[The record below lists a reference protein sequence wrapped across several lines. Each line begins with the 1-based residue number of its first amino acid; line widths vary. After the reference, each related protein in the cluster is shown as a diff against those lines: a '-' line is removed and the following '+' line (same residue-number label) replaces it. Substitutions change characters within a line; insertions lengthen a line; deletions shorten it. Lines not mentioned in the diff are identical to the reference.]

1 MPETEVDL
9 SAVKELVA
17 QVKRGNCVLFLGAG
31 VHAPPPSD
39 SAYQYP
45 EEQRPLLGGAL
56 AEKLAEEFDFTSKF
70 PQESPRD
77 LQRVSLFIETET
89 GLGRKTLVD
98 ALQRYLREG
107 RRPSAALEMLAR
119 LPFKIIVTTNYDG
132 LLATGLF
139 SEQL

>member
-1 MPETEVDL
+1 MPDIEVEL

-31 VHAPPPSD
+31 VHAPPPPD

-56 AEKLAEEFDFTSKF
+56 AEKLAEEFGFTSKF
-70 PQESPRD
+70 PQESSRD
-77 LQRVSLFIETET
+77 LQRVSLFIETEP

-107 RRPSAALEMLAR
+107 KRPSSVLEMLVR
-119 LPFKIIVTTNYDG
+119 LPFKIIVTTNFDG
-132 LLATGLF
+132 LLERALAKWDK
-139 SEQL
+139 